1 MNALTDQ
8 VAVVTGASGG
18 IGTAIAHALAQR
30 GVRLC
35 LVGRDA
41 EKLQV
46 VADQARQH
54 PCYVSIHE
62 TDLGIDSEVQRLVT
76 ELRDEHGGVDLLVHA
91 AGVISVGETGQASI
105 EALDR
110 QYRIN
115 GRAAYLLTQ
124 MLLPTLKERRG
135 QVVFINSSAGL
146 VSKAGVGQYAATKH
160 ALKAFA
166 DSLRQEV
173 NADGVRVISV
183 YPGQTASPMQAALYE
198 AAGKPYIPERLLR
211 PADVAEVVL
220 FALSMPGSAEI
231 TDVAIRSMIGPGVV

>member
-1 MNALTDQ
+1 VCALTNQ
-8 VAVVTGASGG
+8 VAVVAGASGG
-18 IGTAIAHALAQR
+18 IGAAIAHALAQR

-35 LVGRDA
+35 LVGRDT
-41 EKLQV
+41 EKLRV
-46 VADQARQH
+46 VADRARQLSSH
-54 PCYVSIHE
+54 VSIHE
-62 TDLGIDSEVQRLVT
+62 TDLGIDGEVHRLVADLGT
-76 ELRDEHGGVDLLVHA
+76 EYGGVDILIHA
-91 AGVISVGETGQASI
+91 AGVISVGEIGQTSI
-105 EALDR
+105 EALDN

-115 GRAAYLLTQ
+115 VRAAYLLTQ
-124 MLLPTLKERRG
+124 MLLPMLKDRRG
-135 QVVFINSSAGL
+135 QVVFINSSTGL
-146 VSKAGVGQYAATKH
+146 VSKAGAGQYAATKH

-166 DSLRQEV
+166 DSLRAEV

-231 TDVAIRSMIGPGVV
+231 TDIAVRPMMGPGVV